1 MESAEARRVR
11 LKALREAAAG
21 AEEADVQSS
30 ASEEPVLK
38 FRNYAVKDQ
47 KNIEHTTVDAAQAP
61 EFVAPVIEPSVVQEV
76 QGEVSRVT
84 LHTCTTIAF
93 YCLEIPTYCH
103 CMYWHVPRF
112 GLCSQLSIAYFIS
125 MNIRESELPPLP
137 EWTMSYPL

>member
-21 AEEADVQSS
+21 ADEADVQSS

-76 QGEVSRVT
+76 QGEVSRR
-84 LHTCTTIAF
+84 HTAHVHH
-93 YCLEIPTYCH
+93 H
-103 CMYWHVPRF
+103 CFLLLRN
-112 GLCSQLSIAYFIS
+112 SNILSLYVLAC
-125 MNIRESELPPLP
+125 PQAWPVQP
-137 EWTMSYPL
+137 A